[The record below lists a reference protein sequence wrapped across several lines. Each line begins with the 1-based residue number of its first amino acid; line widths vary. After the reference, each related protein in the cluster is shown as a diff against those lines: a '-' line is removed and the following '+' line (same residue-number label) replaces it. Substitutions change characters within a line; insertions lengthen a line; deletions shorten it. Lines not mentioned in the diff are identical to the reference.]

1 MKLSVLFSIIG
12 TLLGSN
18 SVVTTIINSRND
30 YLLFSNN
37 DTNINSW
44 YKNVKTLINEQLE
57 VVQDP
62 NLTNEYR
69 LNEFIRLQNEIDVL
83 VTKIKNLQIQIFQ
96 DLSINKVNKLKYLN
110 DWKTKLKTIMTQVKH
125 NRLIISNLLILGN
138 YEREQMLIII
148 SNMIMNL
155 DKYIMS
161 LNDEEEINEEEDFNQ
176 VTIKVKKFFE
186 IEYDWNFTAN
196 HTQANV
202 INKINQE
209 LKNYLGNDSTIVQVK
224 LWNYF
229 DENKNLSS
237 GTQKIYL
244 MIYIN
249 NKLINDQINNSITIK
264 LKNIGLSDFEIMT
277 KVKLLFS
284 QLFSFEQHFFNN

>member
-1 MKLSVLFSIIG
+1 MKFSILFSIIG

-18 SVVTTIINSRND
+18 SVVATIINSKND

-110 DWKTKLKTIMTQVKH
+110 DWKTKLKTIMT
-125 NRLIISNLLILGN
+125 
-138 YEREQMLIII
+138 
-148 SNMIMNL
+148 
-155 DKYIMS
+155 
-161 LNDEEEINEEEDFNQ
+161 
-176 VTIKVKKFFE
+176 
-186 IEYDWNFTAN
+186 
-196 HTQANV
+196 
-202 INKINQE
+202 
-209 LKNYLGNDSTIVQVK
+209 
-224 LWNYF
+224 
-229 DENKNLSS
+229 
-237 GTQKIYL
+237 
-244 MIYIN
+244 
-249 NKLINDQINNSITIK
+249 
-264 LKNIGLSDFEIMT
+264 
-277 KVKLLFS
+277 
-284 QLFSFEQHFFNN
+284 